1 MGHIVTNKVIEN
13 LQNGFVDKVVSEA
26 EDETEWNYQPKIWEN
41 SSISNGQIF
50 GGQLYQAS
58 Y

>member
-50 GGQLYQAS
+50 SGQLY
-58 Y
+58 